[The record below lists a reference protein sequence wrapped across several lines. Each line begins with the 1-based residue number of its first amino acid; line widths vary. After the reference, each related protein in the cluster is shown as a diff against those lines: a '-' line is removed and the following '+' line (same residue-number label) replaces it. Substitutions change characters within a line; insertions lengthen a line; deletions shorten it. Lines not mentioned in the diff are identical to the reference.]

1 MKKKKKSTKKKNA
14 RRTRI
19 PEGKALTAVKYRIHP
34 DGEAAH
40 FFVLCFGHRR
50 KYWNTALGDWEKQY
64 EDWQKLPEGTW
75 VNKPQS
81 IQAARIP
88 SGSYNSARFV
98 PI

>member
-75 VNKPQS
+75 VMSRQS
-81 IQAARIP
+81 
-88 SGSYNSARFV
+88 
-98 PI
+98 